1 MKYIKKIFG
10 AKYCPEKVIPNI
22 LFALVILILISA
34 VLPARLKDEEGA
46 LVKKGELIEYEV
58 GGAVPV
64 DIYIRQFD
72 AWKKGQIE
80 LDLEVDRRLAEL
92 ENPYDPT
99 QRKQSGARYNWDY
112 ALYDGKYYSYFG
124 IAPILTVHAPIYAV
138 TGKLPNIALT

>member
-10 AKYCPEKVIPNI
+10 ASFCPEKLIPNI

-34 VLPARLKDEEGA
+34 VFPARLKDEEKGT
-46 LVKKGELIEYEV
+46 LVKAGELIEYEV

-80 LDLEVDRRLAEL
+80 LDLEVDRRLAAL
-92 ENPYDPT
+92 ENPYDPSE
-99 QRKQSGARYNWDY
+99 RKSSGARYNWDY
-112 ALYDGKYYSYFG
+112 ALFDGKYYSYFRVQHRADFRFFG
-124 IAPILTVHAPIYAV
+124 YYRRKSEFSVL
-138 TGKLPNIALT
+138 